1 MSQDIERLKKEVSQF
16 SGIDDKERKEIL
28 SDLRYLEESNKKY
41 AQMKLD
47 DIERK
52 YKATIETA
60 IAVCLFVVAIALY
73 ILYGFFVTR

>member
-1 MSQDIERLKKEVSQF
+1 MSQDIEQLKKEVSQF

-47 DIERK
+47 DIEHK
-52 YKATIETA
+52 YRQEKDFALF
-60 IAVCLFVVAIALY
+60 CLILGVSV
-73 ILYGFFVTR
+73 ILYVAFKFW